1 MWNLIEFFKS
11 YSFRRQ
17 FRIQFAA
24 VFNVILLALLAG
36 IMATSLEIRRSLIE
50 TSKIINEISV
60 KFWLSF
66 LKVYSFRRRFRRQFA
81 KVFNVILQVPSA
93 GITATSL

>member
-60 KFWLSF
+60 KFDWVFKS
-66 LKVYSFRRRFRRQFA
+66 YSFRRRFRRQFA